1 MAMNEKKMNA
11 KQAVSGGFD
20 LNSFVGGADSPAPS
34 TKQRLKSDSKPSET
48 PKRTK
53 PLVEAEKTLK
63 VAKLASERLKENLT
77 ERVQIRLTSSEMAK
91 LEKQCGLVPA
101 STFLRNF
108 MKENGLI

>member
-1 MAMNEKKMNA
+1 MSMNEKKMNA

-20 LNSFVGGADSPAPS
+20 LNSFVGGADSSAPS
-34 TKQRLKSDSKPSET
+34 IKQRPKSTSKPSET
-48 PKRTK
+48 LKRMK
-53 PLVEAEKTLK
+53 PLFKAEKAPK
-63 VAKLASERLKENLT
+63 VASQKPKENLT
-77 ERVQIRLTSSEMAK
+77 ERVQIRLTTSEMAK